1 MGNRYDYILAKHEDN
16 GLIPLSEHLLL
27 VAESAEAIAYNIGLD
42 ASLAR
47 KGAIL
52 HDIGKA
58 SSVFQK
64 TLKHGYVRPYDFIF
78 RHEIASLFF
87 LSILKEEE
95 RSVVVEM
102 IAAHHKSIYRD
113 IHELGLL
120 DLEDMEDCFGIHS
133 KDFVSWAPDALGIL
147 SSLGLAVH
155 EITLDEAKDNYN
167 LKFRK

>member
-1 MGNRYDYILAKHEDN
+1 MENKYDYILAKHEDN

-27 VAESAEAIAYNIGLD
+27 VAMSAEAIARNIGLD

-64 TLKHGYVRPYDFIF
+64 TLKHGYVRPCDFIF

-87 LSILKEEE
+87 LSILEKEE
-95 RSVVVEM
+95 RDVAVEM
-102 IAAHHKSIYRD
+102 IAAHHKSICKD

-120 DLEDMEDCFGIHS
+120 DLEDLEDSFAIHS
-133 KDFVSWAPDALGIL
+133 KDFASWAPEALGIL
-147 SSLGLAVH
+147 SSLGYPFTRL
-155 EITLDEAKDNYN
+155 
-167 LKFRK
+167 R

>member
-58 SSVFQK
+58 SSVF
-64 TLKHGYVRPYDFIF
+64 R
-78 RHEIASLFF
+78 RH
-87 LSILKEEE
+87 
-95 RSVVVEM
+95 
-102 IAAHHKSIYRD
+102 
-113 IHELGLL
+113 
-120 DLEDMEDCFGIHS
+120 
-133 KDFVSWAPDALGIL
+133 
-147 SSLGLAVH
+147 
-155 EITLDEAKDNYN
+155 
-167 LKFRK
+167 